1 MNNYTVTTFSSQ
13 IAAGGSA
20 PGTVVLQITPDPG
33 YVVSASDFGIGS
45 EEGEAGALPPEID
58 SASFSDTTQPGA
70 IGNVVQCT
78 LTVSGSFVMP
88 SENTT
93 INVDIDGVAQEWV
106 EENSDESNEVDVQ
119 VDIIIRIPF
128 GGTLSGFADG
138 DETTTIKVLPDD
150 SPYGEEV
157 IRVTGTRLQ
166 RNVNTLACRLTVTA
180 NSGYILPRAA
190 YLAHSIIG
198 RSFTSTRD
206 IISIKLIGSTTN
218 SNGDV
223 GRITY
228 GVFIKPNDDYS
239 SLDKVNVAFV
249 NTVKES
255 LQLADE
261 VTGVSFG
268 KDLVNFKGE
277 TRSLVVYGKQGSTFR
292 LRIRRTSDEADLIT
306 PITSGEIP
314 ITSDRPNLQGSYE
327 LSVDIPS
334 ITTGSESYYIHL
346 IPDGS
351 TSLGA
356 SVPVD
361 GKYHLNQYVNPTLT
375 LSTSTTQAF
384 DLPDDI
390 VVVGEPFKTGSALDY
405 KRDFEQLFDF
415 SMVITATAGNQLQK
429 LRNAAFNNVLQVDS
443 DWSNSVPD
451 GNGGTRVS
459 IYNIET
465 KNLSATEIS
474 ITGKV
479 LINIFG
485 GSDVTMTLDLD
496 SIIFEKPL

>member
-20 PGTVVLQITPDPG
+20 PGTVVLQITPNPG
-33 YVVSASDFGIGS
+33 YVVSASDFGIGL

-106 EENSDESNEVDVQ
+106 EENSDQSNEVDVE
-119 VDIIIRIPF
+119 VDIIIRIPS
-128 GGTLSGFADG
+128 GGELFDFSGTG
-138 DETTTIKVLPDD
+138 GSTIVKILPDD
-150 SPYGEEV
+150 SPYGEETL
-157 IRVTGTRLQ
+157 RVTRGGIE
-166 RNVNTLACRLTVTA
+166 RNVNTQVCRVAITSK
-180 NSGYILPRAA
+180 SGYILPRAA

-206 IISIKLIGSTTN
+206 IISIKLIDTVT

-223 GRITY
+223 VRMTY
-228 GVFIKPNDDYS
+228 GVFIKPNDNYS
-239 SLDKVNVAFV
+239 SLDKVNVALV
-249 NTVKES
+249 SAVKES

-292 LRIRRTSDEADLIT
+292 LRIRRVSDEADLIT

-390 VVVGEPFKTGSALDY
+390 VVVGEPFKTGSQLDY
-405 KRDFEQLFDF
+405 KRDFEQLFYF